1 MIAAGAG
8 ACVVCG
14 TPEPLAWPAV
24 LAPFVAERVGRS
36 PVACRLLECRV
47 CGHRF
52 FDLALDGAELK
63 RLYSDYRG
71 EEYLRVR
78 RRWEPW
84 YTRRTNEAIGADPGE
99 ISRRRA
105 SLAAYLDRLVPAE
118 VRAGAVL
125 DYGGDRGQF
134 IPHGLGR
141 ARYLYDVSG
150 RPPVAGVMALREA
163 GQLARQRL
171 DLVLLCHVLE
181 HVADPLVFLRTIQ
194 GELGE
199 RSATHWIYVEVPL
212 ERHRIWK
219 LRLPTGSLRSPRVPF
234 IARWRPAWLAA
245 DFCSTACRVKLGL
258 VPPLGIMKLHEHV
271 GFFSAGSL
279 RTLLERAGYQVVDV
293 AVDAASGS
301 AGIGQ
306 VLRIVGRRVA
316 DGGRAGAGGIA

>member
-1 MIAAGAG
+1 VSGVGAG
-8 ACVVCG
+8 SCVVCG
-14 TPEPLAWPAV
+14 TPQPAAWPAV

-36 PVACRLLECRV
+36 PAACRLLQCQG

-52 FDLALDGAELK
+52 FDLALDGAELQ
-63 RLYSDYRG
+63 RLYRDYRG

-84 YTRRTNEAIGADPGE
+84 YTRRTNQAIGADPAE
-99 ISRRRA
+99 IVGRRA
-105 SLAAYLDRLVPAE
+105 SLAAYLERWVPAE

-134 IPHGLGR
+134 IPPGLGR

-150 RPPVAGVMALREA
+150 LAPVEGVTALREA
-163 GQLARQRL
+163 SQLAEQRL
-171 DLVLLCHVLE
+171 DLVLVCHVLE
-181 HVADPLVFLRTIQ
+181 HVADPLALLRSLQ

-199 RSATHWIYVEVPL
+199 RSAAHWLYVEVPL

-219 LRLPTGSLRSPRVPF
+219 RRIALGAPQPATVPA

-245 DFCSTACRVKLGL
+245 DFCSTACRVKFGV
-258 VPPLGIMKLHEHV
+258 VPPLGIIKLHEHV
-271 GFFSAGSL
+271 AFFSAWSL
-279 RTLLERAGYQVVDV
+279 RTLLDRAGYQVVDV

-306 VLRIVGRRVA
+306 VLRIVGYRVA
-316 DGGRAGAGGIA
+316 GDGLTRSRETA